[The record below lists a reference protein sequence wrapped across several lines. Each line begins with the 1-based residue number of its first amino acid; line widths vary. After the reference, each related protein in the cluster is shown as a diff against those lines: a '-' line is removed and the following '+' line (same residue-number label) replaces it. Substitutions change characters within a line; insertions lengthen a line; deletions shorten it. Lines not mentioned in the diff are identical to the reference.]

1 MNTIFK
7 TLLFINILFAKVF
20 AQTHHTLTGIIT
32 NDRDEPIE
40 GAVVSVETLKKQTL
54 TDANGFFSFSQLP
67 SGEYVVVIFQYGY
80 HSQRF
85 KVRLQEKPQVEL
97 RLKMQE
103 LQGTMSEVIVS
114 EAQNSAS
121 DFQLRKLNAIEGFG
135 IYEAKKTEVILVKDL
150 TANLSTNNA
159 RQVFSRMA
167 GVNVW
172 ESDCAGL
179 QLGVGAR
186 GLSPN
191 RTANFNTRQNGYDI
205 SADAIGYP
213 ESYYT
218 PPMEALERIEI
229 VRGAASLQYGTQ
241 FGGMLNFVMK
251 DGPKDKKIEVNARQ
265 TIGSYRFLNSF
276 NSIGGTVN
284 KWRYY
289 AFYQRKQGDC
299 WRCNSEF
306 ENNMFYFSNTFSFSE
321 NFSLKLEHTA
331 MNYLARQAGGL
342 TQKLFEENPRQ
353 SLRPRN
359 WFRVRWNM
367 PALTAEYKI
376 TSTTSLHWK
385 IFGMYSSREALGN
398 LDRINKADAI
408 TPLRTLILDQYRN
421 WGTEGRLLQRYQ
433 WLNQPSALL
442 IGFRHYSGNTL
453 QQQGW
458 ADGSDKPLFRYLP
471 EYNLSLDYR
480 FPNQNTAFFA
490 ENILNISE
498 KFSLTPGIRFENIR
512 TFSEGYYQILVKDAA
527 GNIIVDK
534 KEPDNRQR
542 LRSFVLLG
550 MGLSYKINNDL
561 ESYANFSQN
570 YRAVTFGDLRIQNPN
585 FFIDPNINDEKG
597 YNADIGLRG
606 SPHPAF
612 YLDASLF
619 YLRYNHKIGTVL
631 KADQPPLYLDYQ
643 YRTNIADARTIGL
656 ELVTEV
662 RLLAL
667 LHKRPTAHAL
677 TLFTNVTY
685 NDGRYL
691 RSDDKSIHQKRIELV
706 PPVLLRT
713 GLNYAYQNFKATL
726 QYAYIAKQYTDA
738 TNASSLYTASAV
750 IGPIPAY
757 QVLDFSLK
765 YGYRRWQIEG
775 SINNLLNTMYY
786 TRRATSYPGPGII
799 PAEGRTFYMTVAVK
813 I

>member
-1 MNTIFK
+1 M
-7 TLLFINILFAKVF
+7 F

-40 GAVVSVETLKKQTL
+40 GAVVSIETLKKQTL

-331 MNYLARQAGGL
+331 MNYLAR
-342 TQKLFEENPRQ
+342 
-353 SLRPRN
+353 
-359 WFRVRWNM
+359 
-367 PALTAEYKI
+367 
-376 TSTTSLHWK
+376 
-385 IFGMYSSREALGN
+385 
-398 LDRINKADAI
+398 
-408 TPLRTLILDQYRN
+408 
-421 WGTEGRLLQRYQ
+421 
-433 WLNQPSALL
+433 
-442 IGFRHYSGNTL
+442 
-453 QQQGW
+453 
-458 ADGSDKPLFRYLP
+458 
-471 EYNLSLDYR
+471 
-480 FPNQNTAFFA
+480 
-490 ENILNISE
+490 
-498 KFSLTPGIRFENIR
+498 
-512 TFSEGYYQILVKDAA
+512 
-527 GNIIVDK
+527 
-534 KEPDNRQR
+534 
-542 LRSFVLLG
+542 
-550 MGLSYKINNDL
+550 
-561 ESYANFSQN
+561 
-570 YRAVTFGDLRIQNPN
+570 
-585 FFIDPNINDEKG
+585 
-597 YNADIGLRG
+597 
-606 SPHPAF
+606 
-612 YLDASLF
+612 
-619 YLRYNHKIGTVL
+619 
-631 KADQPPLYLDYQ
+631 
-643 YRTNIADARTIGL
+643 
-656 ELVTEV
+656 
-662 RLLAL
+662 
-667 LHKRPTAHAL
+667 
-677 TLFTNVTY
+677 
-685 NDGRYL
+685 
-691 RSDDKSIHQKRIELV
+691 
-706 PPVLLRT
+706 
-713 GLNYAYQNFKATL
+713 
-726 QYAYIAKQYTDA
+726 
-738 TNASSLYTASAV
+738 
-750 IGPIPAY
+750 
-757 QVLDFSLK
+757 
-765 YGYRRWQIEG
+765 
-775 SINNLLNTMYY
+775 
-786 TRRATSYPGPGII
+786 
-799 PAEGRTFYMTVAVK
+799 
-813 I
+813 